1 VVDAGQKTPTP
12 MSVFNDRE
20 CQFSVI
26 AHMLP
31 DVSDDLVAAA
41 VVIVTD
47 RLPFVGFLSGSHQ
60 DGPTDTAI
68 KARPIIAGTNAE
80 TVTRVP
86 RSVGPLGSIGPLH
99 NHCGSSQQLPHRLL
113 PGGFTQSLRFVTLPP

>member
-1 VVDAGQKTPTP
+1 MPILILSRRRHDPDDQVHQAILGV
-12 MSVFNDRE
+12 
-20 CQFSVI
+20 
-26 AHMLP
+26 LL

-60 DGPTDTAI
+60 VDRRI
-68 KARPIIAGTNAE
+68 QRSQARPIIAGTNAE

-86 RSVGPLGSIGPLH
+86 AKCWTSEPDRP
-99 NHCGSSQQLPHRLL
+99 
-113 PGGFTQSLRFVTLPP
+113 TA